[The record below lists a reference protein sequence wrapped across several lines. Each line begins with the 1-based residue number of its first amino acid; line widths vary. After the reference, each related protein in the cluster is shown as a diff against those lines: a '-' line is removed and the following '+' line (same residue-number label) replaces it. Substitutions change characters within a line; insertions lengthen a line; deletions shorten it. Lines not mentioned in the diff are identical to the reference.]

1 MPQTKENY
9 RPISLMNIDAKINK
23 TSSKQKPTAKMIIY
37 HDQVGFYSRDER
49 ILQYSQINQCGT
61 PYLQIE
67 RWKPYDY
74 LNRCIESLW
83 QIQHPF
89 MRKTLQKAGIEGT
102 YFNIIKAIYNK
113 PTANIFLNGK
123 KLKAFPLNSG
133 TT

>member
-23 TSSKQKPTAKMIIY
+23 KSSKQKPTAKMIIY

-67 RWKPYDY
+67 R
-74 LNRCIESLW
+74 
-83 QIQHPF
+83 
-89 MRKTLQKAGIEGT
+89 
-102 YFNIIKAIYNK
+102 
-113 PTANIFLNGK
+113 
-123 KLKAFPLNSG
+123 
-133 TT
+133 